1 MQINEV
7 FAIKTEKR
15 MEAIRKAD
23 EKRAELHALIPR
35 VAQIDKEIFAIPMR
49 AYGGES
55 IEALKRESEALNA
68 ERARLLAAHGFA
80 PDYDEPVF
88 ECRLCGD
95 SGYTEG
101 LKLCPCIKKMLAESR
116 IAESKLARGLADK
129 SFENFTLDYCANDA
143 ERTKTA
149 EIKSACEKYAAQFPA
164 KDYCGLLLFG
174 GTGLG
179 KTHLSAAIANEV
191 AARGVYT
198 VYEAAQQIFDTCDAV
213 RFNKLERAEKEKYE
227 KCALL
232 IIDDLGAEC
241 QTNYSVATIANLLD
255 LRMVNGLQTVIST
268 NLTLPALR
276 KTYGDRVLS
285 RLLGEFRVLQFVGS
299 DVRMKKI
306 SGEKH

>member
-7 FAIKTEKR
+7 FAIKTDKR
-15 MEAIRKAD
+15 TAAIRRAD

-35 VAQIDKEIFAIPMR
+35 IAQIDKEIYSIPLR
-49 AYGGES
+49 AYGGEDVGN
-55 IEALKRESEALNA
+55 LKRESEELNA

-80 PDYDEPVF
+80 PDYDEPEF
-88 ECRLCGD
+88 ECKLCGD

-101 LKLCPCIKKMLAESR
+101 LKLCSCVKKMLAESKY
-116 IAESKLARGLADK
+116 AESKLARGLADK

-213 RFNKLERAEKEKYE
+213 RFNKQERAEKEKYE

-276 KTYGDRVLS
+276 KTYGDRVFS

>member
-1 MQINEV
+1 MQINEA

-15 MEAIRKAD
+15 REAIERAD
-23 EKRAELHALIPR
+23 KKRAELHAAVPR
-35 VAQIDKEIFAIPMR
+35 IAQIDKAIAAIPLR
-49 AYGGES
+49 ALNGEKT
-55 IEALKRESEALNA
+55 EELRAESEELNA

-80 PDYDEPVF
+80 PDCDEPVF
-88 ECRLCGD
+88 ECKLCGD

-116 IAESKLARGLADK
+116 FAESKLARGLADK
-129 SFENFTLDYCANDA
+129 TFDNFTLEYCAGEA
-143 ERTKTA
+143 ERAKTA

-164 KDYCGLLLFG
+164 KDYRGLLLFG

-179 KTHLSAAIANEV
+179 KTHLSAAIAGAV
-191 AARGVYT
+191 AARGYYT
-198 VYEAAQQIFDTCDAV
+198 VYEAAQQIFDTFDGV
-213 RFNKLERAEKEKYE
+213 RFNKLDRAEKDKYE

-241 QTNYSVATIANLLD
+241 QTSYSVATIANLID

-276 KTYGDRVLS
+276 KTYGDRVFS

-306 SGEKH
+306 AGDRH